1 MIFYDET
8 EERYIRKF
16 FLLLAIYIKLNVRST
31 LISDRKQK
39 FSNWF
44 VYFGGTPRSIDP
56 RQTQTQQFPLAIR
69 RENSWLP
76 LGRRERQGWNHGSP
90 RGINIQRESTI
101 ISRELSLES
110 RIQDSSRHRAVHLWN
125 PVTVQKLQ
133 FLIFTLSQL
142 FYFLCVGCS
151 FASTDVGTWKMNWT
165 CVEVHESL
173 RSRSINSTQ
182 NKFNE

>member
-1 MIFYDET
+1 MK
-8 EERYIRKF
+8 RRKDI
-16 FLLLAIYIKLNVRST
+16 LENSSSYWLYYIKLNVRST

-76 LGRRERQGWNHGSP
+76 LGRRERQGWSHGSP

-125 PVTVQKLQ
+125 QWLSKSCNFYLR
-133 FLIFTLSQL
+133 FLYFFVCRML
-142 FYFLCVGCS
+142 FRFGRRGYSENEL
-151 FASTDVGTWKMNWT
+151 DVRWGPWIIT
-165 CVEVHESL
+165 
-173 RSRSINSTQ
+173 
-182 NKFNE
+182 